1 MTMSQQAAD
10 RPPLPTLAAVVDE
23 IRAQVGRELSLE
35 TAQVSADTVLK
46 NLPGADSVRLLRVVA
61 QVERSYDVEFEDE
74 DVFRVR
80 TPQEL
85 AELVLRQRTEEGPA

>member
-10 RPPLPTLAAVVDE
+10 PTPLPTISAVVDE
-23 IRAQVGRELSLE
+23 IRAQVGRELRLE
-35 TAQVSADTVLK
+35 TETVEADTVLK

-61 QVERSYDVEFEDE
+61 QVERIYDVEFEDE

-85 AELVLRQRTEEGPA
+85 AELVVRDLTDRDPA

>member
-1 MTMSQQAAD
+1 MSQQATD
-10 RPPLPTLAAVVDE
+10 RPPLPTVAAVVDE
-23 IRAQVGRELSLE
+23 IRARVGKELSLD
-35 TAQVSADTVLK
+35 TDRVAADTVLK

-85 AELVLRQRTEEGPA
+85 AELVVRQLTDGGPA